1 MDPAEQSGGD
11 FYELF
16 DGLDGVTFLTKL
28 FGIILTDA
36 IQKGTQKDAKVV
48 EFLHPADLA
57 QCIDLKLSLEPTCDK
72 TLLNLCEKIIH
83 YSVQTGHPHFFNQL
97 YGGIDLHALSGAWL
111 SDALNTS
118 QYTYEVAPVFT
129 LMEKVV
135 IEEVKGLIGFQTGD
149 GLFCPGGSLSN
160 MYALNLA
167 RHKMFPDVKLTG
179 LSALPTMCVMT
190 SEKGHYSIKKGAA
203 FMGLG
208 MNNVITVKT
217 DERGR
222 MIPEELDKAIVKAKS
237 ENRIP
242 IMVNATAGTTVL
254 GAFDPLHAI
263 ADICQKH
270 ALWMHVDGAWGA
282 SLLLSKNLR
291 HKLHGIEKADS
302 VSWNPHKMLCVPLQA
317 SLFVTR
323 HKDLL
328 CECHSF
334 KAKYLFQQDKFYDV
348 SFDTGDKSLQCGRK
362 VDVLKLWLM
371 WKAKGTKKLAAEI
384 EHLLECAS
392 YLTQKIANTEG
403 FSLVLKEPECT
414 NVCFWYIPPSLR
426 SCEQNEE
433 WWNKLS
439 NVAPVVKQRMTE
451 QGTLMIGYQPDGDL
465 VNFFRM
471 VLVNPN
477 ITNSDMDF
485 VVNEIIRLGCD
496 L

>member
-11 FYELF
+11 FNELF
-16 DGLDGVTFLTKL
+16 DGVTFLTKL
-28 FGIILTDA
+28 FGIILN
-36 IQKGTQKDAKVV
+36 KLMLFKMELKKDAKIV

-57 QCIDLKLSLEPTCDK
+57 QSIDLKLSLEPTCDK
-72 TLLNLCEKIIH
+72 TLLNLC
-83 YSVQTGHPHFFNQL
+83 HPHFFNQL

-135 IEEVKGLIGFQTGD
+135 IEEVKGLIGFETRD

-403 FSLVLKEPECT
+403 FSLVLKE
-414 NVCFWYIPPSLR
+414 
-426 SCEQNEE
+426 
-433 WWNKLS
+433 
-439 NVAPVVKQRMTE
+439 VAPVIKQRMIE

-485 VVNEIIRLGCD
+485 VVNEIIRLGCN